1 MQQAYRNIHTITASS
16 FQLEESDLTYQ
27 PQSDAASRNRVW
39 EALNAGL
46 KALPD
51 WPEPLRT
58 NGGVTVEHD
67 AQLRTQ
73 TTQQELHREP
83 KRRRMEELTEP
94 ERMQMP
100 VSFMAEV
107 RMQMRDR
114 ERREREQEQERKRE
128 REQLQKE
135 QSQHPGLSGPPSFIP
150 RWGV

>member
-51 WPEPLRT
+51 WPAPLQT
-58 NGGVTVEHD
+58 NGGVTADHS
-67 AQLRTQ
+67 AQLRPQ
-73 TTQQELHREP
+73 TTQQEPRQEP

-94 ERMQMP
+94 ERLQMP

-107 RMQMRDR
+107 RMQMR
-114 ERREREQEQERKRE
+114 ERERELQQE
-128 REQLQKE
+128 LQKE

-150 RWGV
+150 RWGI